1 MRRIVSSLL
10 LFVALILPNVVQAMN
25 VERVTSP
32 GGVEAWLVRDK
43 LVPVVAL
50 QFSFRGG
57 TSSDPAGKEGLA
69 NLVATLLDE
78 GAGDL
83 DSQAFQRRIED
94 NAIGLSFA
102 AGRDHFGGS
111 LKTIAA
117 RQDIAFDLLALA
129 LQQPRFDEE
138 AVTRMRSSVKARI
151 RANQSDPDWLASRTF
166 NGIVFSGHPYAL
178 PGQGTLA
185 SVEAITIEDL
195 KRTVRENFTRDRLLV
210 TVTGDIEPQVLAAAL
225 DRIFAGLPAV
235 GRSLSLPEAELQ
247 ARGQTVLLPW
257 DGPQTV
263 VQLADTGLKR
273 DDADYYAATVL
284 NYVLGGGGFSS
295 RLMNEVREKR
305 GLVYGVST
313 GIASLEHGALMQ
325 LRAATSNEKVGE
337 ALDLIRAEWAKMR
350 ESGITEEELRDAQ
363 TYLTGSLPL
372 SLSSTDR
379 IAGLLLGLRQDNL
392 PPDYLDRYVERI
404 NAVTREDVLRV
415 AQRLLNP
422 DRLSVILVGQPQG
435 VTPTRTLETAPGAS

>member
-1 MRRIVSSLL
+1 MRRLVSSLL
-10 LFVALILPNVVQAMN
+10 VFVALIVPGIAHSMQ
-25 VERVTSP
+25 VERVVSP
-32 GGVEAWLVRDK
+32 GGIEAWLVRDT

-83 DSQAFQRRIED
+83 DSQAFQTRVED

-102 AGRDHFGGS
+102 AGRDQFGGS

-117 RQDIAFDLLALA
+117 RQDIAFDLLAMALA
-129 LQQPRFDEE
+129 KPRFDED
-138 AVTRMRSSVKARI
+138 AVTRMRASVKARI
-151 RANQSDPDWLASRTF
+151 RSNQSDPDWLASRTF
-166 NGIVFSGHPYAL
+166 NGIVFAGHPYAL

-185 SVEAITIEDL
+185 SVDAITVEDL
-195 KRTVRENFTRDRLLV
+195 RRYVRENFTRDRLLV
-210 TVTGDIEPQVLAAAL
+210 AVTGDIEPAELATAL
-225 DRIFAGLPAV
+225 DKVFSALPAN
-235 GRSLSLPEAELQ
+235 GRALSVPPAQLQ
-247 ARGQTVLLPW
+247 AQGETILLPW

-263 VQLADTGLKR
+263 VQVADQGLKR

-305 GLVYGVST
+305 GLVYGIST

-325 LRAATSNEKVGE
+325 LRAATSNDKVGE
-337 ALDLIRAEWAKMR
+337 ALGLIRTEWAKMR
-350 ESGITEEELRDAQ
+350 ERGISAEELRDAQ

-422 DRLSVILVGQPQG
+422 ARLSVILVGQPQG